1 MKVLFLKDLK
11 GQGKKGETKEVKTGY
26 ANNFLIKNGY
36 AVALNEQ
43 TLSKYNREQEN
54 LRQQD
59 ALNKKEAE
67 MLKEKIEKLTLTF
80 KVQVGK
86 DDRVFGRISQKQ
98 IKDELE
104 KKGYTVDKKQIVIET
119 SVSSLGFHNI
129 DIALY
134 KGVNAKLR
142 IKLEK

>member
-11 GQGKKGETKEVKTGY
+11 GQGKKGEKKEVKTGY

-43 TLSKYNREQEN
+43 TLSKYNKEQEN
-54 LRQQD
+54 IRQQD
-59 ALNKKEAE
+59 ALNKKQAE
-67 MLKEKIEKLTLTF
+67 QLKETIEKLTLTF

-86 DDRVFGRISQKQ
+86 DEKVFGRISPKQ
-98 IKDELE
+98 IKDELA
-104 KKGYTVDKKQIVIET
+104 KKGYEIDKKQVVIQDN
-119 SVSSLGFHNI
+119 VSSLGFHNI
-129 DIALY
+129 DINLY
-134 KGVNAKLR
+134 KGVTAKLR

>member
-11 GQGKKGETKEVKTGY
+11 GQGKKGEKKEVKTGY

-43 TLSKYNREQEN
+43 TLSKYNKEQEN
-54 LRQQD
+54 IKQQD
-59 ALNKKEAE
+59 ALNRKEAE
-67 MLKEKIEKLTLTF
+67 QLKEIIEKLTLIF

-86 DDRVFGRISQKQ
+86 DERVFGRISQKQ
-98 IKDELE
+98 IKDELA
-104 KKGYTVDKKQIVIET
+104 KKGYEIDKKQVVIQD
-119 SVSSLGFHNI
+119 SVSCLGFHNI
-129 DIALY
+129 DINLY
-134 KGVNAKLR
+134 KGVIAKLR